1 MRNHAFF
8 VTMGTMWNN
17 YAEFY
22 EEITAKFQSV
32 AAKKRLNAFNILLTN
47 IFNVAYPCLFL
58 TVFFFQRNKFSKILL
73 IPAISFTLLSL
84 VRKELNCPRPYEKD
98 AIIPLIAKDT
108 KGDSMPSRHVFSA
121 VIIAM
126 AFLYILPWLGIV
138 LLILAAMSGCIRIL
152 GGVHYPWDVAVGYLC
167 GICCGLLFFAL

>member
-1 MRNHAFF
+1 
-8 VTMGTMWNN
+8 MGTMWNN

-22 EEITAKFQSV
+22 EKITTKFQSD
-32 AAKKRLNAFNILLTN
+32 AAKKKLNVFNVFLTD

-58 TVFFFQRNKFSKILL
+58 TVFFFQRNEFGKILL
-73 IPAISFTLLSL
+73 IPATSFAVLSL
-84 VRKELNCPRPYEKD
+84 VRKALNWPRPYEKD
-98 AIIPLIAKDT
+98 AIAPLIAKDT
-108 KGDSMPSRHVFSA
+108 KGNSMPSRHIFSA

-138 LLILAAMSGCIRIL
+138 FLVLAAMSGCTRIL
-152 GGVHYPWDVAVGYLC
+152 GGVHYPWDVAAGYLC